1 MSCRPRSRVTACG
14 DDLLA
19 CSSAPPGWHD
29 DRSRRR
35 PFPLPRAPDRGDL
48 DQVLAHLRSGQ
59 RLLDRPE
66 AAGLQARVRDV
77 AARLSWLADRF
88 PEVVE
93 AEINPLVV
101 TADSAVAIDVRIRIA
116 PRGAIDPMVRE
127 LPS

>member
-1 MSCRPRSRVTACG
+1 VPPTG
-14 DDLLA
+14 D
-19 CSSAPPGWHD
+19 
-29 DRSRRR
+29 
-35 PFPLPRAPDRGDL
+35 DL